1 MKSISVEELERWRHE
16 GRSFVLLDVRNE
28 DETQI
33 VHLAG
38 ATYIRAADIPRR
50 ADELDQAATIAVL
63 CHGGGRSSRVT
74 AYLDGLGFTDVR
86 NVDGGIDAYAER
98 IDPALERY

>member
-1 MKSISVEELERWRHE
+1 MKSISVEELKRWRDE

-28 DETQI
+28 DEIET
-33 VHLAG
+33 VRLAE
-38 ATYIRAADIPRR
+38 ATYIRAAEIPQR
-50 ADELDQAATIAVL
+50 AGELDQTATIAVM

-98 IDPALERY
+98 IDPTLARY